1 MLHEIELPG
10 VIVNEVD
17 WVIVCGHV
25 GVGCGDAVP
34 VAVAVA
40 VAVAVGLGVG
50 DPLGKIVIGLLVPVM
65 DEFIV
70 SVAVI
75 VWTPGEPSMTLN
87 VAVPLANILSGGK

>member
-1 MLHEIELPG
+1 MG
-10 VIVNEVD
+10 
-17 WVIVCGHV
+17 V
-25 GVGCGDAVP
+25 GVG
-34 VAVAVA
+34 VAVGVGLGVGVVVGVP